1 MVVADTHLLSESR
14 PMKPAEHE
22 TRARLLDAAIDL
34 IWENSYGA
42 VGVNDI
48 CERAKVNKGSF
59 YHFFNSKSD
68 LAAAAYERHWQSSL
82 PKFERI
88 FAVDVP
94 PLLRLKRYCEA
105 IHDAQRERRR
115 RAGKVCGCPF
125 AALGCELGT
134 QDERL
139 RRTSCDILALRARYL
154 EATLR
159 DAAAGGD
166 IPPQDFAAVAK
177 SMSALVGGSLLQ
189 ARIEN
194 DLAPIRALQQGIYS
208 LIAGLVPPRPA
219 AGDAKPRSRTSKGTA
234 RCGS

>member
-1 MVVADTHLLSESR
+1 MVVAETHLLSEPR
-14 PMKPAEHE
+14 ALKAPVHD

-42 VGVNDI
+42 VGVSDI
-48 CERAKVNKGSF
+48 CERAQVNKGSF

-68 LAAAAYERHWQSSL
+68 LAVAAYERHWQASV
-82 PKFERI
+82 PRFERI
-88 FAVDVP
+88 FAADVP

-105 IHDAQRERRR
+105 IHEVQRARRKL
-115 RAGKVCGCPF
+115 AGKVCGCPF

-139 RRTSCDILALRARYL
+139 RRTSSDILALRARYL

-159 DAAAGGD
+159 DAAAAGE
-166 IPPQDFAAVAK
+166 IPPQDFQAVAK

-194 DLAPIRALQQGIYS
+194 DLDPIVALLQGIYS
-208 LIAGLVPPRPA
+208 LIAGFVPPRPA
-219 AGDAKPRSRTSKGTA
+219 AGETRPRHRNSKGNP